1 MSNSI
6 TEKELVLLVKET
18 VGLGD
23 NLVVTLL
30 AGDASTRKYYRAR
43 DERRSFIIVVSE
55 PYPSDDPSIT
65 SNYAFSKLSAP
76 VPTIIKAFPDKGIM
90 IKEDLGG
97 IHLQNIKDPNKLTP
111 YYDKAV
117 EIMLAYQLNGA
128 SFTEYLYPLSY
139 SFTKDKFMSEL
150 KMTTEYYIKAYK
162 QKALKG
168 PEQKE
173 LEAVYEEL
181 VNEMMMQK
189 KLLLHRDYHSRNL
202 MVKEGSLY
210 VIDYQD
216 SRLGPYSYD
225 VASLVIDPYIVMDK
239 ELRDRV
245 ITGYY
250 CGIKAYVKDTY
261 IEFKRN
267 YHLCFLQRG
276 IKILGTFA
284 YQKVERNNDRYLEY
298 IHPSENK
305 IKDVLKAF
313 PEWKDVLLGTL
324 LK

>member
-1 MSNSI
+1 MSNNI

-18 VGLGD
+18 VGLTD
-23 NLVVTLL
+23 NVVVTLL

-43 DERRSFIIVVSE
+43 DERQSIIIVVSG
-55 PYPSDDPSIT
+55 PYLSDDPSIT
-65 SNYAFSKLSAP
+65 SNYAFKKLGAP
-76 VPTIIKAFPDKGIM
+76 VPTILKTFPDKGIM

-97 IHLQNIKDPNKLTP
+97 THLQNIKDPNKLIP

-117 EIMLAYQLNGA
+117 EIILSYQLNGA
-128 SFTEYLYPLSY
+128 GFTGDLYPLSY
-139 SFTKDKFMSEL
+139 SFTKEKFMSEL
-150 KMTTEYYIKAYK
+150 NMTTEYYIKAYK

-168 PEQKE
+168 PEQEE
-173 LEAVYEEL
+173 LNAVYEEL
-181 VNEMMMQK
+181 VDEMMIQK

-202 MVKEGSLY
+202 MVKDGALY

-225 VASLVIDPYIVMDK
+225 VASLVIDPYIVLDK
-239 ELRDRV
+239 ELKDRI

-250 CGIKAYVKDTY
+250 DGIKGYIKDTY
-261 IEFKRN
+261 IDFKKN

-284 YQKVERNNDRYLEY
+284 YQKVERNNDRYIEY

-313 PEWKDVLLGTL
+313 PEWKDVLLWTL